1 MGDAANASR
10 RRLGSILLA
19 RKARYTDSENE
30 TTATAI
36 SKVGYTMAVS
46 FWIAEP
52 PQLSL
57 FSINCSKPH
66 ELQHS
71 KHTNFR
77 YLPRVVGAEGRF
89 VLFRAAFAEGH
100 GLCEYFLYRA
110 GDAGKSPLLER
121 IPSPYED
128 DDDGDRDDLRG
139 VREFSILPL
148 RADVLV
154 VALCDDTRSDD
165 YRLRIYSSENHGALG
180 HCTIHLLGSTG
191 LYPTRTL
198 ELAQKI
204 KRARNAAGST
214 IQNDQISQEL
224 DNKVLE
230 LEREIE
236 QERKQKKEQKLG
248 IPSSVSKID

>member
-77 YLPRVVGAEGRF
+77 YLPRGR
-89 VLFRAAFAEGH
+89 RGGRRSSSSA
-100 GLCEYFLYRA
+100 
-110 GDAGKSPLLER
+110 P
-121 IPSPYED
+121 PSPKATAY
-128 DDDGDRDDLRG
+128 
-139 VREFSILPL
+139 
-148 RADVLV
+148 
-154 VALCDDTRSDD
+154 
-165 YRLRIYSSENHGALG
+165 
-180 HCTIHLLGSTG
+180 
-191 LYPTRTL
+191 
-198 ELAQKI
+198 
-204 KRARNAAGST
+204 
-214 IQNDQISQEL
+214 EL

-230 LEREIE
+230 LGREIE